1 MPTRLKDLVARTPV
15 ITGVGPRGAARWRR
29 GGGPWCYGP
38 PPKAHSTHEATNGL
52 KIPPRPS
59 REALETTYREDIIS
73 TNNYM
78 HHTRLVLVN
87 PRHTAASEDDESK
100 NHNAIE
106 KLARQFRDDAS
117 KIPPPVS
124 DNGLI
129 TEGHHRRLAAIAAG
143 SMLWVVE
150 SHQRP
155 HDEELRSYEQYRKTP
170 EGALTAE
177 LDRKAHAAEL
187 DRLGRRLKNA
197 GRGGRLPA
205 GRSELA
211 RRTELEGLIK
221 RP

>member
-1 MPTRLKDLVARTPV
+1 MPISLKGLVARAPV
-15 ITGVGPRGAARWRR
+15 TTGVGPRGAHRWRR
-29 GGGPWCYGP
+29 GGGPWRYGP
-38 PPKAHSTHEATNGL
+38 PPESRNTHEAENGL

-87 PRHTAASEDDESK
+87 PRHTITSEDDESK
-100 NHNAIE
+100 DRNTIE

-129 TEGHHRRLAAIAAG
+129 TEGHHRRLGAIAAG

-150 SHQRP
+150 SHQKP
-155 HDEELRSYEQYRKTP
+155 HEEELRSYERYRRTP
-170 EGALTAE
+170 EGVLTAE

-187 DRLGRRLKNA
+187 DRLDRRLKNA
-197 GRGGRLPA
+197 GKGGRRSA

-211 RRTELEGLIK
+211 RRAELEGLLK